1 MEDDY
6 EDKIRVETFIQIKQK
21 VEEITDIVKD
31 NGLEGDF
38 MACYCFALLRPMS
51 EDMDGHSQVE
61 HMSGFHAESPTE
73 IHTMTQAMVQDYFM
87 SIGEK
92 RDTSSLDYW
101 LDDNK

>member
-1 MEDDY
+1 MEEDY
-6 EDKIRVETFIQIKQK
+6 ENKIRVETFIQIKDK
-21 VEEITDIVKD
+21 VEEITDIVKE
-31 NGLEGDF
+31 NGLEDDF

-51 EDMDGHSQVE
+51 EDMDGHSKVE
-61 HMSGFHAESPTE
+61 HMSE
-73 IHTMTQAMVQDYFM
+73 IHTMTQAMVQDYFI